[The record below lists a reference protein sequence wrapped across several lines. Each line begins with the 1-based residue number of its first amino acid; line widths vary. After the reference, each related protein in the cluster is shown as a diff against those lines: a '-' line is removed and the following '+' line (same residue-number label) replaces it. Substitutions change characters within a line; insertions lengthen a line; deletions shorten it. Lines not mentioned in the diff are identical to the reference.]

1 MAKKYENKAALLEAM
16 ERAARRKVKHYFS
29 DFTEYDVNTISGAER
44 GSAFVW
50 LLRNSGTYLFPADYC
65 DGIQAVLENWGTDQQ
80 SAYDRDDVE
89 SYIDCNIDWIM
100 DKNDGVF
107 TEEQIGAKV
116 PEFTE
121 AYRKAADNGAFDWW
135 AVVCD
140 VISDVLADEMKEQ
153 EAPSA

>member
-80 SAYDRDDVE
+80 SAYKIGIRRDGACTMEKTDAAALLVDV
-89 SYIDCNIDWIM
+89 
-100 DKNDGVF
+100 KR
-107 TEEQIGAKV
+107 EQ
-116 PEFTE
+116 
-121 AYRKAADNGAFDWW
+121 R
-135 AVVCD
+135 
-140 VISDVLADEMKEQ
+140 Q
-153 EAPSA
+153 SA